1 MSKILYSSPA
11 VIGTTGFKAVA
22 KELSD
27 ALKAC
32 GLVQTGDSGQ
42 IDWDSA
48 PEFTA
53 TNTAYG
59 FEMFT
64 LADSQAANLPVYIK
78 IEYGRSGAA
87 GSGGHQLWVTVGG
100 GSDGAGNVTSIYI
113 ARSTALQGNSAYS
126 APETSYPTAV
136 CVADGFVAVAFK
148 IGSRTSDAAPSG
160 GFIIARTPDS
170 AGSPNADGLFVV
182 FGPSSGT
189 NTPAY
194 CYRAAA
200 GATISAL
207 MTSTCLIPFA
217 QASSLVGADAQA
229 FKHYASLP
237 RIRPLGSILTVMTSE
252 LGGLT
257 AFPCAPVGAATRTF
271 LSLGPRSFGS
281 TATGATVAQ
290 ANLAILW
297 E

>member
-11 VIGTTGFKAVA
+11 VIGATGFKAVA

-42 IDWDSA
+42 IDWSSA

-53 TNTAYG
+53 GNVAYG

-78 IEYGRSGAA
+78 IEYGRSTAA
-87 GSGGHQLWVTVGG
+87 GAGGHQLWVTVGG
-100 GSDGAGNVTSIYI
+100 GSDGAGGVTSVYL
-113 ARSTALQGNSAYS
+113 ARSTALQGNTGYADPG
-126 APETSYPTAV
+126 ASYPTAV
-136 CVADGFVAVAFK
+136 CVSDGFVAVAFK

-170 AGSPNADGLFVV
+170 SGSPNADGLFVV
-182 FGPSSGT
+182 LGPASGT
-189 NTPAY
+189 NTAAY

-200 GATISAL
+200 GTIISSAL
-207 MTSTCLIPFA
+207 AATCLIPFA
-217 QASSLVGADAQA
+217 QTSSLVGTDAQA

-237 RIRPLGSILTVMTSE
+237 RVRPLGSILTVLMSE

-257 AFPCAPVGAATRTF
+257 TFPCAPVGAATKNF
-271 LSLGPRSFGS
+271 LVLGPRSFGV
-281 TATGATVAQ
+281 TVTGAAVSQ
-290 ANLAILW
+290 ACLAILW